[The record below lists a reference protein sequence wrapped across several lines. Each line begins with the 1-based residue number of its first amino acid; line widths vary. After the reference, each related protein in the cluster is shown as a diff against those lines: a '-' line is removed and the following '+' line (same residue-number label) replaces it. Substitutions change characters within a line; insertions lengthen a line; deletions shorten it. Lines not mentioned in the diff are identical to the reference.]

1 MTNNLVIFFCLN
13 WIILLLSLQFINDS
27 ITFKC
32 IPQNHVNVIED
43 YVEMN
48 IKELGG
54 KNMIATSE
62 IGIDLGTAN
71 ILVYCKNKGITFN
84 EPSVVAIDT
93 NTNKVL
99 AVGKEAK
106 EMIGKTPGRIVAIR
120 PLKDGVIADY
130 QTTTE
135 MLRYVMGKA
144 LKSAGFS
151 LRKPNIVI
159 CTPSGSTSVER
170 RAIQDAVR
178 QAGAKHVHLI
188 EEPVAAAIGAGLPVD
203 EPVANVIV
211 DIGGGSTEVAIIS
224 YGGVVACHSVRV
236 GGDKLDED
244 IIQYVRKE
252 FNVLI
257 GERTAE
263 QVKIEIGFALID
275 HDELTMEIR
284 GRDLVTGLPKTIILS
299 SYKIRNAIKESLL
312 QILEAIRA
320 TLEDSPA
327 ELSGD
332 IVDRGV
338 ILSGGGSLLNGVQEW
353 IGNEIAVP
361 VRLAPSPLESVALG
375 TGQALKFIGKLPKA

>member
-1 MTNNLVIFFCLN
+1 M
-13 WIILLLSLQFINDS
+13 
-27 ITFKC
+27 IT
-32 IPQNHVNVIED
+32 
-43 YVEMN
+43 
-48 IKELGG
+48 
-54 KNMIATSE
+54 ASE

-93 NTNKVL
+93 VTNKVL

-130 QTTTE
+130 QTTTD
-135 MLRYVMGKA
+135 MLKTVMVKA
-144 LKSAGFS
+144 TKNAGFS
-151 LRKPNIVI
+151 IRKPNVVI

-170 RAIQDAVR
+170 RAILDAVR
-178 QAGAKHVHLI
+178 NAGAKHVHLI

-203 EPVANVIV
+203 EPVANVVV

-224 YGGVVACHSVRV
+224 YGGVVTCHSIRV

-244 IIQYVRKE
+244 IIQYVRKD

-263 QVKIEIGFALID
+263 QIKIEIGYALID
-275 HDELTMEIR
+275 HEEMNMDVR
-284 GRDLVTGLPKTIILS
+284 GRDLVTGLPKTITLS
-299 SYKIRNAIKESLL
+299 SYKVRDCLKESLL
-312 QILEAIRA
+312 HILEAIRA
-320 TLEDSPA
+320 TLEESPA

-338 ILSGGGSLLNGVQEW
+338 ILSGGGALLNGMQDW
-353 IGNEIAVP
+353 ISKEISVP
-361 VRLAPSPLESVALG
+361 VHLAPSPLESVAVG
-375 TGQALKFIGKLPKA
+375 TGKALKYIHKLQSAVK